1 MKYEKTMNRLR
12 EHCVDNVKNLVLEN
26 VVMIAR
32 KHTSVDNDEHF
43 DCPFYIASIQRRPAA
58 TKRRWL
64 QEKIPISQ
72 EIVVIDNPNRV
83 NTFNRF
89 AEEDNIER

>member
-1 MKYEKTMNRLR
+1 MKYEKTINRLR
-12 EHCVDNVKNLVLEN
+12 ELFVDNVKNLVLEN
-26 VVMIAR
+26 VVMIAH
-32 KHTSVDNDEHF
+32 KHTSIDNDEHF
-43 DCPFYIASIQRRPAA
+43 GCPFYIARIQSRATA

-64 QEKIPISQ
+64 QEKIPKSQ
-72 EIVVIDNPNRV
+72 EIVVIDNTNRV